1 METKD
6 SVEFALGVI
15 TATITLLKKLNDK
28 ETHQDALN
36 LLLDACEIITENMS
50 QNLPRVHHTS

>member
-15 TATITLLKKLNDK
+15 TATMTLLKKLNDK
-28 ETHQDALN
+28 ETRQDALN
-36 LLLDACEIITENMS
+36 LLLDACEIIAENMS
-50 QNLPRVHHTS
+50 KNLPRVHY

>member
-15 TATITLLKKLNDK
+15 TAAMTLLKKLKDK
-28 ETHQDALN
+28 EIHQDALN
-36 LLLDACEIITENMS
+36 LLLDACEIIAEDMS
-50 QNLPRVHHTS
+50 QNLPRVHRVS

>member
-15 TATITLLKKLNDK
+15 TATMTLLKKLKDK
-28 ETHQDALN
+28 EMCQDAQK
-36 LLLDACEIITENMS
+36 LLLDACEIIAENMS
-50 QNLPRVHHTS
+50 LKLPRVHHAS

>member
-15 TATITLLKKLNDK
+15 TATMTLLKKLNDK
-28 ETHQDALN
+28 ETRQDALN
-36 LLLDACEIITENMS
+36 LLLDACEIIAENMS
-50 QNLPRVHHTS
+50 DNLPRIHH

>member
-15 TATITLLKKLNDK
+15 TATMTLLKKLKDK
-28 ETHQDALN
+28 EMCKDAQK
-36 LLLDACEIITENMS
+36 LLLDACEIIAENMS
-50 QNLPRVHHTS
+50 QNLPRAQHTS